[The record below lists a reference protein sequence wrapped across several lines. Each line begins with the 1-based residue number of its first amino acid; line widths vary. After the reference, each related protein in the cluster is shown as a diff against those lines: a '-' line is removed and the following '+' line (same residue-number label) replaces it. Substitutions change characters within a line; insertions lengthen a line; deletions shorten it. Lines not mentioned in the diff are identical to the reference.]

1 MFNPK
6 GSNLLDEQL
15 AVSGLEMSVE
25 PITTAAAVVSAGT
38 AVVNTVG
45 SFFGARSANK
55 KAKAARRKASAQAKK
70 MAKLTNKHNA
80 KLDKRDVLNYRR
92 DRNFTHNTN
101 IKNWRRGKEIQDYK
115 FAQSLRQFEKSR
127 DINREQ
133 KQLNRLAFKQGL
145 DTEKQSIQDQ
155 FLKQQFD
162 SETAL
167 SSLKEVYAEQSL
179 NKKEQY
185 VQLQGIRSQRN
196 LGTAAI
202 QNNVDQL
209 MTQGSLAK
217 ESAMVEGLMAEG
229 ESSLGQAGNTRQKR
243 KQSSRADIQRGI
255 ISLSSE
261 LTGKRQAA
269 GIELAQLNAESS
281 LAETGVGLNLQKIN
295 NTIANAEEEA
305 DYNSRVSSANMD
317 SFLAQSKLNLEDLAL
332 KKHYADVNAK
342 ASKMLK
348 PRKLPYASKPEM
360 PPERILVRR
369 MRARPSH
376 IPAPIQQ
383 SVFAAT
389 MGGIGSDISLFSGL
403 NFSPGGG
410 NDTPSPEPKTDLGW
424 WLND

>member
-6 GSNLLDEQL
+6 GSTLLDEQL
-15 AVSGLEMSVE
+15 AVSGLEMR
-25 PITTAAAVVSAGT
+25 AAAWIGLGLSATNMGM
-38 AVVNTVG
+38 G
-45 SFFGARSANK
+45 IFGRSKANK
-55 KAKAARRKASAQAKK
+55 KARAARRKASKLAKK
-70 MAKLTNKHNA
+70 AAKLTSKHND
-80 KLDKRDVLNYRR
+80 KLDKRDAQNYRR
-92 DRNFTHNTN
+92 DRKFSHDTN
-101 IKNWRRGKEIQDYK
+101 IKNWRRGKQIQDYK
-115 FAQSLRQFEKSR
+115 QTQANRQFEKSR

-133 KQLNRLAFKQGL
+133 KQLNKLAFKHGIAA
-145 DTEKQSIQDQ
+145 EKQSLEDE

-217 ESAMVEGLMAEG
+217 ESAMIEGLMAEG
-229 ESSLGQAGNTRQKR
+229 ESSLGQAGKRLQKA
-243 KQSSRADIQRGI
+243 KQSSRANIQRSI

-295 NTIANAEEEA
+295 NVIANAEEEA

-317 SFLAQSKLNLEDLAL
+317 SFLVQSKLNLEELAL
-332 KKHYADVNAK
+332 KKHYSDVNAK

-348 PRKLPYASKPEM
+348 PRKLSYEPKPEM
-360 PPERILVRR
+360 PPERIFVRR
-369 MRARPSH
+369 MRARRNY
-376 IPAPIQQ
+376 IPPAETTPTF
-383 SVFAAT
+383 SFSELGAVVSAANN
-389 MGGIGSDISLFSGL
+389 IDF
-403 NFSPGGG
+403 GGG
-410 NDTPSPEPKTDLGW
+410 QPSNNVGTNTNIGGFDFNSETGIY
-424 WLND
+424 

>member
-6 GSNLLDEQL
+6 GSTLLDEQL
-15 AVSGLEMSVE
+15 AVSGLELN
-25 PITTAAAVVSAGT
+25 ILGFIG
-38 AVVNTVG
+38 NTIG
-45 SFFGARSANK
+45 ANK
-55 KAKAARRKASAQAKK
+55 ANKQAKRNYKRARKAAKK
-70 MAKLTNKHNA
+70 VAKLTNKQNDR
-80 KLDKRDVLNYRR
+80 LDKADRQNYY
-92 DRNFTHNTN
+92 RNRKFSHDSNLKTWRTGRQIHNFKTT
-101 IKNWRRGKEIQDYK
+101 Q
-115 FAQSLRQFEKSR
+115 ALREFEKSR
-127 DINREQ
+127 DIFGEQ
-133 KQLNRLAFKQGL
+133 KQLNKLGFKQGVAA
-145 DTEKQSIQDQ
+145 EKQSLEDE

-167 SSLKEVYAEQSL
+167 SSLKQTYAEQSL

-229 ESSLGQAGNTRQKR
+229 ESSLGQAGKSRQKA
-243 KQSSRADIQRGI
+243 KQSSRANIQRSI

-383 SVFAAT
+383 SVFAAA
-389 MGGIGSDISLFSGL
+389 MSGISSDISLFSGL
-403 NFSPGGG
+403 NFSQGGG
-410 NDTPSPEPKTDLGW
+410 NDTPSPESKPVDLGW

>member
-15 AVSGLEMSVE
+15 AVSGLEMRAVAWASLGL
-25 PITTAAAVVSAGT
+25 TATGMGA
-38 AVVNTVG
+38 NI
-45 SFFGARSANK
+45 FGRSKANK
-55 KAKAARRKASAQAKK
+55 KAKAAARKASKLAKK
-70 MAKLTNKHNA
+70 VAKLTNKHND
-80 KLDKRDVLNYRR
+80 KLDKRDVQNYRR
-92 DRNFTHNTN
+92 DRKFSHDTN
-101 IKNWRRGKEIQDYK
+101 IKNWRRNKQIQDYK
-115 FAQSLRQFEKSR
+115 QTQANRQFEKSR
-127 DINREQ
+127 DIHREQ
-133 KQLNRLAFKQGL
+133 KQLNRLSFKQGVAA
-145 DTEKQSIQDQ
+145 EKQSLQDE

-229 ESSLGQAGNTRQKR
+229 ESSLGQAGKSRQKT
-243 KQSSRADIQRGI
+243 KQSSRANIQRGI

-305 DYNSRVSSANMD
+305 NYNSRVSAANMD

-332 KKHYADVNAK
+332 RKHYADVNAK

-348 PRKLPYASKPEM
+348 PRKLSYDPKPEM
-360 PPERILVRR
+360 PPERIFVRR
-369 MRARPSH
+369 MRARRNYVP
-376 IPAPIQQ
+376 PAQTTNPF
-383 SVFAAT
+383 SFSELGEVVSAANA
-389 MGGIGSDISLFSGL
+389 IDFSGGQDK
-403 NFSPGGG
+403 SPAHTYEGLQGGFAE
-410 NDTPSPEPKTDLGW
+410 NPVTAPPPVP
-424 WLND
+424 

>member
-1 MFNPK
+1 MPALVLGGISAAASI
-6 GSNLLDEQL
+6 GSG
-15 AVSGLEMSVE
+15 VSG
-25 PITTAAAVVSAGT
+25 
-38 AVVNTVG
+38 
-45 SFFGARSANK
+45 FFGAKSANK
-55 KAKAARRKASAQAKK
+55 KAAADRKRAVKAAKKIAKR
-70 MAKLTNKHNA
+70 TNKHNDA
-80 KLDKRDVLNYRR
+80 LDKADGQNYRR
-92 DRNFTHNTN
+92 MRKYSYDTN
-101 IKNWRRGKEIQDYK
+101 IKNWRRGKQIQDYK
-115 FAQSLRQFEKSR
+115 FTQSVREFEKSR
-127 DINREQ
+127 DITREQ
-133 KQLNRLAFKQGL
+133 KQLNKLGFKQGVAA
-145 DTEKQSIQDQ
+145 EKQSLEDE

-167 SSLKEVYAEQSL
+167 SSLKQTYAEQSL

-229 ESSLGQAGNTRQKR
+229 ESSLGQAGKSRQKA
-243 KQSSRADIQRGI
+243 KQSTAASLQRGI

-261 LTGKRQAA
+261 LTGKRKAA

-295 NTIANAEEEA
+295 NVIANAEEEA

-348 PRKLPYASKPEM
+348 PRKLPYVSKPEM

-383 SVFAAT
+383 SVFAAA
-389 MGGIGSDISLFSGL
+389 LSGL
-403 NFSPGGG
+403 SQDIAMVTGVAGAL
-410 NDTPSPEPKTDLGW
+410 K
-424 WLND
+424 

>member
-6 GSNLLDEQL
+6 GSTLLDEQL
-15 AVSGLEMSVE
+15 AVSGLELNFFN
-25 PITTAAAVVSAGT
+25 VVKDI
-38 AVVNTVG
+38 VG
-45 SFFGARSANK
+45 AKSANK
-55 KAKAARRKASAQAKK
+55 QAKRNYKRARKAAKK
-70 MAKLTNKHNA
+70 VAKLTNKQNDR
-80 KLDKRDVLNYRR
+80 LDKADRQNYY
-92 DRNFTHNTN
+92 RNRKFSHDSNLKTWRTGKQIHNFKTT
-101 IKNWRRGKEIQDYK
+101 Q
-115 FAQSLRQFEKSR
+115 ALREFEKSR
-127 DINREQ
+127 DIFREQ
-133 KQLNRLAFKQGL
+133 KQLNKSAFKQGIAS
-145 DTEKQSIQDQ
+145 EKQSLEDE

-185 VQLQGIRSQRN
+185 VQLQCIRSQRN

-255 ISLSSE
+255 ISLSST

-305 DYNSRVSSANMD
+305 AYNSRVSSANMD

-383 SVFAAT
+383 SVFAAA
-389 MGGIGSDISLFSGL
+389 MGGIAQDIALFSGL

>member
-6 GSNLLDEQL
+6 GSTLLDEQL
-15 AVSGLEMSVE
+15 AVSGLELNIIGVIANTIGAKSSNKQNKRNYKRARK
-25 PITTAAAVVSAGT
+25 AA
-38 AVVNTVG
+38 
-45 SFFGARSANK
+45 K
-55 KAKAARRKASAQAKK
+55 KA
-70 MAKLTNKHNA
+70 AKLTNKQNDR
-80 KLDKRDVLNYRR
+80 LDKADRQNYYANRKFSHDSNLKTWR
-92 DRNFTHNTN
+92 LGRQVHNFKTT
-101 IKNWRRGKEIQDYK
+101 Q
-115 FAQSLRQFEKSR
+115 ALRQFEKSR

-133 KQLNRLAFKQGL
+133 QQLNKLGFKQGIAS
-145 DTEKQSIQDQ
+145 EKQSLEDE

-167 SSLKEVYAEQSL
+167 SSLKQTYAEQSL

-229 ESSLGQAGNTRQKR
+229 ESSLGQAGKSRQKA
-243 KQSSRADIQRGI
+243 KQSTAASLQRGI

-261 LTGKRQAA
+261 LTGKRKAA

-295 NTIANAEEEA
+295 NVIANAEEEA

-348 PRKLPYASKPEM
+348 PRKLPYVSKPEM

-383 SVFAAT
+383 SVFAAA
-389 MGGIGSDISLFSGL
+389 LSGL
-403 NFSPGGG
+403 SQDIAMVTGVAGVL
-410 NDTPSPEPKTDLGW
+410 K
-424 WLND
+424 

>member
-6 GSNLLDEQL
+6 GSTLLDEQL
-15 AVSGLEMSVE
+15 AVSGLELNIIGVIANTIGAKSSNKQNKRNYKRARK
-25 PITTAAAVVSAGT
+25 AA
-38 AVVNTVG
+38 
-45 SFFGARSANK
+45 K
-55 KAKAARRKASAQAKK
+55 KA
-70 MAKLTNKHNA
+70 AKLTNKQNDR
-80 KLDKRDVLNYRR
+80 LDKADRQNYYANRKFSHDSNLKTWR
-92 DRNFTHNTN
+92 LGRQVHNFKTT
-101 IKNWRRGKEIQDYK
+101 Q
-115 FAQSLRQFEKSR
+115 ALRQFEKSR

-133 KQLNRLAFKQGL
+133 QQLNKLGFKQGIAS
-145 DTEKQSIQDQ
+145 EKQSLEDE

-167 SSLKEVYAEQSL
+167 SSLKQTYAEQSL

-229 ESSLGQAGNTRQKR
+229 ESSLGQAGKSRQKA
-243 KQSSRADIQRGI
+243 KQSTAASLQRGI

-261 LTGKRQAA
+261 LTGKRKAA

-295 NTIANAEEEA
+295 NVIANAEEEA

-348 PRKLPYASKPEM
+348 PRKLPYVSKPEM

-383 SVFAAT
+383 SVFAAA
-389 MGGIGSDISLFSGL
+389 LSGL
-403 NFSPGGG
+403 SQDIAMVTGVAGAL
-410 NDTPSPEPKTDLGW
+410 K
-424 WLND
+424 